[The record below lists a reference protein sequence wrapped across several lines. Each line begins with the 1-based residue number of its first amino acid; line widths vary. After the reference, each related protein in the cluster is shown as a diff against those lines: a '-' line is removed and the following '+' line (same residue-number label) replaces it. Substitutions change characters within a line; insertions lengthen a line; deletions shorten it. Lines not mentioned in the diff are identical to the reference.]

1 MTTHTLAEVITDAL
15 RSPDFAMPETTARI
29 LAEQIIRVAAARGH
43 AGAEYYLPSMQPV
56 TRAERNAMIRAEFNG
71 RNLAAICKK
80 YGVSRRTVYYACR
93 RHS

>member
-1 MTTHTLAEVITDAL
+1 MLDGPASNLI
-15 RSPDFAMPETTARI
+15 
-29 LAEQIIRVAAARGH
+29 EQLLIACSRLGYSGDSFH
-43 AGAEYYLPSMQPV
+43 LPSERFL